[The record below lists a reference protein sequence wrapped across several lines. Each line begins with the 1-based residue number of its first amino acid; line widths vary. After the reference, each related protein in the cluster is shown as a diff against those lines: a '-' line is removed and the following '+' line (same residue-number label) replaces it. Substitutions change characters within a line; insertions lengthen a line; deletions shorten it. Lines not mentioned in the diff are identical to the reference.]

1 MLLPTNSSRDD
12 GALAASM
19 AWSDR
24 SVMAKDDGSKM
35 QETQVNVIDVQM
47 NIPEHT
53 DESVQHTH
61 TETGNT
67 GTRWSVQMT

>member
-1 MLLPTNSSRDD
+1 MCTVHS
-12 GALAASM
+12 A
-19 AWSDR
+19 
-24 SVMAKDDGSKM
+24 SVMAKDDGCKKLRF
-35 QETQVNVIDVQM
+35 NVIDVQM

>member
-19 AWSDR
+19 AGSDR

-35 QETQVNVIDVQM
+35 QETQV
-47 NIPEHT
+47 
-53 DESVQHTH
+53 
-61 TETGNT
+61 
-67 GTRWSVQMT
+67 